1 MGIRPP
7 QLQIS
12 LVISVSQ
19 SESSAAIGYKLD
31 VGGLTMKGKLGS
43 HGVVSA
49 SVEKTLTPLPAQ
61 LLLSGRINHW
71 TDETKFGIG
80 VVVG

>member
-1 MGIRPP
+1 
-7 QLQIS
+7 
-12 LVISVSQ
+12 
-19 SESSAAIGYKLD
+19 
-31 VGGLTMKGKLGS
+31 MKGKLGS

-49 SVEKTLTPLPAQ
+49 SVEKTLAPLPAQ